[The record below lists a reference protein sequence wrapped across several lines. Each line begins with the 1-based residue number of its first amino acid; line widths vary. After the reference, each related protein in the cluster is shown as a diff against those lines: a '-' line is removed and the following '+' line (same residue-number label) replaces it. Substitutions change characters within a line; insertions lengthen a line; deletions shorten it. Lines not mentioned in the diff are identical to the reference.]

1 MLLVKGKQLNVA
13 RVPCPQL
20 HYRSSMCQFY
30 PLFLNGN
37 SAGGWSE
44 TALHGLISD
53 DARA

>member
-1 MLLVKGKQLNVA
+1 
-13 RVPCPQL
+13 
-20 HYRSSMCQFY
+20 MCRFY

-44 TALHGLISD
+44 TALHGLVTD